1 MKRFDEIRK
10 EQWELLK
17 VKEDTILFRQWNGGK
32 KDSVHSLIL
41 NPKRY
46 NKSIH
51 LKHFWPW
58 QKKRHTLILYKV
70 LESVIGVEIDG
81 NLIYLLKPEEYPETL
96 RNEIALKQQQ
106 YEAFIKKANERI
118 NACREQ
124 WLLLPISMQKRLE
137 YWAKNMELNEENLL
151 SLKTELEFCKEIVHL
166 YNIKPEDICDE
177 IPRWLTQKGYTKDD
191 GGFFREHLWFLKN
204 GYNAFVY
211 DLGVMCGTE
220 LTDENFPQFFEK
232 LKFYTIESPWFK
244 KRIDDDMMEEF
255 ISAKESKN

>member
-1 MKRFDEIRK
+1 MKRFDEVRK

-17 VKEDTILFRQWNGGK
+17 VKQNIIFYRKWNGSK
-32 KDSVHSLIL
+32 KDIVFDLDV
-41 NPKRY
+41 NPKLCRMP
-46 NKSIH
+46 IR
-51 LKHFWPW
+51 LKYFWPW
-58 QKKRHTLILYKV
+58 QKKHHTLILYKV

-81 NLIYLLKPEEYPETL
+81 NLIYLLKPEEYPDAL

-124 WLLLPISMQKRLE
+124 CLLLPISIQKRLE

-151 SLKTELEFCKEIVHL
+151 SLETELEFCKEIVTL
-166 YNIKPEDICDE
+166 YDIKSEDICDE

-191 GGFFREHLWFLKN
+191 GSFFREHLWFIKN

-220 LTDENFPQFFEK
+220 LTNENFPFFFEK

-244 KRIDDDMMEEF
+244 KRINNDVMEEF